1 MMDSPLRRTAD
12 HATVTGVIRALLL
25 DFYGTLVAEDDPIVA
40 KICAKVPARVDREC
54 EPREIGTHWWGE
66 FRADMATAFGPQFRT
81 QRAIAVAALS
91 RTLAHFGSPLDAA
104 QLCAPQFD
112 YWQRPELF
120 RESRDFLAAL
130 DIPVCVVSNIDRA
143 DITAAIGYHGLPL
156 ETVLTSEDVRAY
168 KPRVEIF
175 AAALERLGRRPDEV
189 LHVGDSLSADIGG
202 AHTLGIPAVWVN
214 RAGKPVPDGFTG
226 VSVVTSLTAIR
237 PLIG

>member
-1 MMDSPLRRTAD
+1 M
-12 HATVTGVIRALLL
+12 IRALLL

-40 KICAKVPARVDREC
+40 EICAKVHATADRDC
-54 EPREIGTHWWGE
+54 QPRQVGTHWWAE
-66 FRADMATAFGPQFRT
+66 FRADMATSFGPDFIT
-81 QRAIAVAALS
+81 QRAIAVSSLS

-104 QLCAPQFD
+104 RLCAPQFD
-112 YWQRPELF
+112 FWQRPELF
-120 RESRDFLAAL
+120 PESRDFLAAL

-143 DITAAIGYHGLPL
+143 DVLAAIGYHRLPL

-189 LHVGDSLSADIGG
+189 LQVGDSLTADIGG
-202 AHTLGIPAVWVN
+202 AHALGIPAVWVN

-226 VSVVTSLTAIR
+226 VSVVTSLSGIR